1 MKIYKMKL
9 INDTL
14 VAYEVMDKMPNKINN
29 EFIYATEKELEKV
42 KNVDYSR
49 LL

>member
-14 VAYEVMDKMPNKINN
+14 VAYEVMDKMPNKRDNKY
-29 EFIYATEKELEKV
+29 IYATEKELEKV